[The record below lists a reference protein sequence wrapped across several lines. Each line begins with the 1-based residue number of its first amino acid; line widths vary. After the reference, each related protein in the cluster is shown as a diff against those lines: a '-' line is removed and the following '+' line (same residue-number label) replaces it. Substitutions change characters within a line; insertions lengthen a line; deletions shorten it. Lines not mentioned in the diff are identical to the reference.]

1 MIALTS
7 LMYPV
12 ALLLSTKKCKFFI
25 PTVTG
30 SSGAV
35 AESAGSSELIE
46 LRFFS
51 SLASGPINYVKCCGL
66 AYSTFVIW

>member
-7 LMYPV
+7 IMYPV

-46 LRFFS
+46 LRFFFFF
-51 SLASGPINYVKCCGL
+51 GL
-66 AYSTFVIW
+66 RPY